1 MKLQTDFKSLGWREM
16 HPMQVEALMNLIA
29 NAIALSQSSEEPGEI
44 PAGFSEIMIQDC
56 DDLVRLFG
64 GKGLEVHFESSAI
77 DIKV

>member
-1 MKLQTDFKSLGWREM
+1 MKLQADFKSLGWREM

-29 NAIALSQSSEEPGEI
+29 NAIALSQSSEEAGEI
-44 PAGFSEIMIQDC
+44 PGFSEVMIQDC

-64 GKGLEVHFESSAI
+64 GKGLEVHFENSAI